1 VVAGVS
7 SRKPKI
13 RGVVREVGLERDEN
27 QFHSFNLKMGVVV
40 NAGKKLSYEEGE
52 KVMKGFRQDFLG
64 KTVEITPSKAQ
75 KSRKAPSKKTK
86 KAAKPRKKASGT

>member
-64 KTVEITPSKAQ
+64 KTVEITPSKAK

>member
-1 VVAGVS
+1 MS
-7 SRKPKI
+7 SRKSKI

-27 QFHSFNLKMGVVV
+27 QFHSFNLKMSVVV

-64 KTVEITPSKAQ
+64 KTVEVTPSKAK
-75 KSRKAPSKKTK
+75 KSRKAPSKKSK

>member
-1 VVAGVS
+1 MS

-64 KTVEITPSKAQ
+64 KTVEITPSKAK
-75 KSRKAPSKKTK
+75 KSRKAPSKKSK

>member
-1 VVAGVS
+1 MS

-27 QFHSFNLKMGVVV
+27 QFHSFNLKMGVVI

-52 KVMKGFRQDFLG
+52 KVMKGFKQDFLG
-64 KTVEITPSKAQ
+64 KTVEIIPSKAK
-75 KSRKAPSKKTK
+75 KSRKPPSKKSK
-86 KAAKPRKKASGT
+86 KAAKSGKKASGT

>member
-1 VVAGVS
+1 MS

-27 QFHSFNLKMGVVV
+27 QFHSFNLKMGVVI

-52 KVMKGFRQDFLG
+52 KVMKGFKQDFLG
-64 KTVEITPSKAQ
+64 KAVEITPSKAK
-75 KSRKAPSKKTK
+75 KSRKPPSKKSK
-86 KAAKPRKKASGT
+86 KAAKPGKKASGT

>member
-1 VVAGVS
+1 MS

-27 QFHSFNLKMGVVV
+27 QFHSFNLKMGVVI

-52 KVMKGFRQDFLG
+52 KVMKGFKQDFLG
-64 KTVEITPSKAQ
+64 KTVEITPSKAK

>member
-1 VVAGVS
+1 VS

-64 KTVEITPSKAQ
+64 KTVEITPSKAK
-75 KSRKAPSKKTK
+75 KSRKAPSKKSK